1 MLKVWLV
8 GGLWVLRIW
17 PVGDLWILEFVGFG
31 SLGDLRLLDLLE
43 IGSAEALRVLDLL
56 RVASVGPLQKL
67 RIRPVDVLLVKTGPV
82 EGGLQVLEREK
93 ISSQSR
99 LPGLSVCCLTPA
111 PASGVAGS
119 DSGLDLRTQDVF
131 PSNTY

>member
-1 MLKVWLV
+1 MLKIWLV
-8 GGLWVLRIW
+8 ESLWML
-17 PVGDLWILEFVGFG
+17 DFVGFG
-31 SLGDLRLLDLLE
+31 FLGDLRLLE
-43 IGSAEALRVLDLL
+43 LL
-56 RVASVGPLQKL
+56 RIASVGPWQKL
-67 RIRPVDVLLVKTGPV
+67 RIRPFEVLLVKLGPV

-119 DSGLDLRTQDVF
+119 DSGLDLWTRDVF